1 MRERT
6 SHSLLLFSRPVMFVQ
21 HLNGLELL
29 RFHIDRNHEGRILT
43 HEDALTIETENCHG
57 DRRVK
62 SRTRSFVS
70 IDFYSLSHI
79 LLSPTSESKRGAPPQ
94 FLWLTLE
101 RSLWRAQPSRPS
113 PRIQGRP
120 RSTCQTPRIENFLS

>member
-6 SHSLLLFSRPVMFVQ
+6 SHSLLLFARPVMFVP
-21 HLNGLELL
+21 HLNGLMLL

-62 SRTRSFVS
+62 SQTRSSVS
-70 IDFYSLSHI
+70 IDFYSFSCPLHPSQSEALHLS
-79 LLSPTSESKRGAPPQ
+79 SCG
-94 FLWLTLE
+94 
-101 RSLWRAQPSRPS
+101 
-113 PRIQGRP
+113 
-120 RSTCQTPRIENFLS
+120 